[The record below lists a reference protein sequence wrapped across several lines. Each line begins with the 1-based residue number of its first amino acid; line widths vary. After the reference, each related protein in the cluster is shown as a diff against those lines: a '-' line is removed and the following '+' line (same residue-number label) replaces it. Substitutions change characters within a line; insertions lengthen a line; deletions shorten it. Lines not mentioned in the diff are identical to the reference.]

1 MKITGTSIAA
11 MLLLCSLAQAQD
23 NRGLDSRAP
32 ENHGLP
38 AEGIHYGWADVLRVD
53 PVYDEQGQPAASH
66 EECYDEQVP
75 VQGPD
80 NRAGATVLG
89 AVIGGVVGSTIG
101 KGNGRTAAT
110 VAGATA
116 GAVVG
121 NNAGQPASGY
131 TVERHCRQV
140 PGGAAERRVTGYD
153 VEYRYR
159 GELYNARMSYDPG
172 DRIRVRISVTPA
184 E

>member
-110 VAGATA
+110 IG

-121 NNAGQPASGY
+121 
-131 TVERHCRQV
+131 
-140 PGGAAERRVTGYD
+140 GAAGHAIGSRTGEGDAWQVVVQLDDGRYATVTQREPPNVQIGDYVV
-153 VEYRYR
+153 VENDHVYLR
-159 GELYNARMSYDPG
+159 GR
-172 DRIRVRISVTPA
+172 
-184 E
+184 